1 MLQGAHWNGNPLPC
15 CRWVRELDDAQKA
28 GPQGAKAQMFGSQ
41 ICFQK
46 THQQVLQ
53 YTTTM
58 IIYIHVYIYIC
69 IYIYIVYIYIYIYYM
84 YIICIYI
91 YICVC
96 AFVYKYMYIYIM
108 FDIWLPIFLGQISNT
123 WYKPTLLSR
132 GETLGIH
139 TCFESTATGGHA
151 QAILGLRRWA
161 QCVPVLG
168 WSQTTQFQ
176 VETWNDTTK

>member
-28 GPQGAKAQMFGSQ
+28 GPQGAKAQCLGPRFVSRRLTNKYYN
-41 ICFQK
+41 I
-46 THQQVLQ
+46 LQ
-53 YTTTM
+53 LWL
-58 IIYIHVYIYIC
+58 YIYTCVYNIC
-69 IYIYIVYIYIYIYYM
+69 IYIY
-84 YIICIYI
+84 CIYI
-91 YICVC
+91 YVCVC
-96 AFVYKYMYIYIM
+96 AFVYKYIYICMYIYIM